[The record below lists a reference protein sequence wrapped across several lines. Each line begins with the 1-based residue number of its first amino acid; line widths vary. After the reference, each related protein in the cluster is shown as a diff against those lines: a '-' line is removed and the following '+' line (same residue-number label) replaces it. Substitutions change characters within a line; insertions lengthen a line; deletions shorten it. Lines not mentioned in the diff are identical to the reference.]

1 MADEEQQQPLLNN
14 IDNAAVGQPRAMAVK
29 LAKFWLEEPALWFTQ
44 AEAQF
49 RRGLVMDGRLRAD
62 YLIAAL
68 QPATLKS
75 VRDILTDITADE
87 NTLYN
92 RLKERLVHRYAAT
105 KWNLVFQI
113 LGHQGLGDL
122 RPSQLLDAMMAL
134 LPPGEPPGILFQ
146 ALFMQRL
153 PVDMRDHL
161 VAANLENPREMAI
174 LADRMW
180 DSRSDKAATVAA
192 VRGASPAERGRDRH
206 QRSPR
211 RRAHTPHPDG
221 LCFFHGRFG
230 AKAHR
235 CSPPCTWTGPLA
247 AGNGPAAGGN

>member
-14 IDNAAVGQPRAMAVK
+14 IDNVAVGQPRAMAVK
-29 LAKFWLEEPALWFTQ
+29 LAEFWLEEPALWFTQ

-49 RRGLVMDGRLRAD
+49 RRGLVMDGRLR
-62 YLIAAL
+62 L
-68 QPATLKS
+68 
-75 VRDILTDITADE
+75 
-87 NTLYN
+87 
-92 RLKERLVHRYAAT
+92 
-105 KWNLVFQI
+105 
-113 LGHQGLGDL
+113 
-122 RPSQLLDAMMAL
+122 
-134 LPPGEPPGILFQ
+134 Q